1 MQSSL
6 MHHHALNYN
15 EEFQNQEK
23 LSKLPDTMKI
33 IHIKDGEPS
42 KDNIENQVFRL

>member
-1 MQSSL
+1 MKNFKKS
-6 MHHHALNYN
+6 
-15 EEFQNQEK
+15 EK

-42 KDNIENQVFRL
+42 KIILRYKCSFIKLPVQNILWMN

>member
-15 EEFQNQEK
+15 EEFQKNQEK

-42 KDNIENQVFRL
+42 R